1 MAGTVLAVYGSSMK
15 RLLPNGP
22 VWMLALVLLA
32 GALPATP
39 VLPARASAA
48 PAPVAGP
55 GRRALRLEQIVVS
68 GNERLGQ
75 EEILRALD
83 LTPGDTLSV
92 EALEHGRLRL
102 LDTYPVLS
110 GVDLFTRPGSE
121 RGAVILEVDV
131 VEKKRVSFETG
142 YGYHDVNG
150 WFLTLGGLRFDQP
163 FRTDSNIRLGFRM
176 GFRLVSL
183 DAEWLKPPPLDGD
196 LGADARF
203 YIQNEDRSFYSPHCT
218 GAEGWEYT
226 GPCARDG
233 SGWSEFRQQIGRAGA
248 EMSLLQRYGGLVFS
262 LGARAES
269 VKPESTFT
277 DPESDKTYEIDDFP
291 EALSADIENTVI
303 TGLFLRVTRD
313 TRDQVIY
320 PRSGSVALLSLE
332 ANTTILGGDR
342 AFTKMA
348 LDGRKLFDLGKDRV
362 FAGRL
367 SAGVTS
373 TGTPYYERF
382 TLGGIYSLRGFKELS
397 LSPAAG
403 FDGYWLA
410 GCELRFP
417 LIPAIGS
424 PPRLTGLV
432 FFDSGMGWQRDG
444 QFSERV
450 EAAAGYGMRLRL
462 PWLGML
468 GIDVGLPITEG
479 RTGENYRVHGSVGFS
494 F

>member
-1 MAGTVLAVYGSSMK
+1 MGGMVFAASRISMK

-22 VWMLALVLLA
+22 VWMVALVLLA
-32 GALPATP
+32 GALLATV
-39 VLPARASAA
+39 VLPAKAAASPTLAS
-48 PAPVAGP
+48 PD
-55 GRRALRLEQIVVS
+55 RKALRLEKIVVS
-68 GNERLGQ
+68 GNERL
-75 EEILRALD
+75 EAKEILRAID
-83 LTPGDTLSV
+83 LAPGDTLTV
-92 EALEHGRLRL
+92 EAIERERLRL
-102 LDTYPVLS
+102 LETYAILS
-110 GVDLFTRPGSE
+110 EVDLFTRPGSE

-150 WFLTLGGLRFDQP
+150 WFLTLGGVRFDQP
-163 FRTDSNIRLGFRM
+163 FKTDSNLRLGFRM

-183 DAEWLKPPPLDGD
+183 DAEWTKPAPLDGG

-203 YIQNEDRSFYSPHCT
+203 YIESEDRSFYGPRCT
-218 GAEGWEYT
+218 DSEGCGYVVSCT
-226 GPCARDG
+226 RDG
-233 SGWSEFRQQIGRAGA
+233 ADWHEFRQQIKRAGG
-248 EMSLLQRYGGLVFS
+248 EVSLLQRYGGLLFS

-277 DPESDKTYEIDDFP
+277 DREDDKKYEIDDFP
-291 EALSADIENTVI
+291 DVLTQDIENTVI

-320 PRSGSVALLSLE
+320 PHSGSVALFALE

-342 AFTKMA
+342 VFTKMV
-348 LDGRKLFDLGKDRV
+348 LDSRKLFDLGKDRV
-362 FAGRL
+362 LAGRL
-367 SAGVTS
+367 GAGITS

-397 LSPAAG
+397 LSPVAG
-403 FDGYWLA
+403 LDGYWLA

-417 LIPAIGS
+417 LIPSIGS

-432 FFDSGMGWQRDG
+432 FIDSGMGWERDSRC
-444 QFSERV
+444 SERV
-450 EAAAGYGMRLRL
+450 EAAMGYGMRLRL

-468 GIDVGLPITEG
+468 GIDVGLPVTEG
-479 RTGENYRVHGSVGFS
+479 RTGENYRVHGSLGFS